1 MGHEEGDGYNWFGLL
16 LFLLLVYIH
25 RDAMHVD
32 DGGC

>member
-1 MGHEEGDGYNWFGLL
+1 MGHEEGDGYNWFGL